1 MFSPTET
8 GHAVDQSQ
16 IAAQYARRLRATI
29 VALLLIGMVPFG
41 LPWWIAGLAVVVAG
55 ILDAGFWW
63 SRHRVKGLLSP
74 ELANAA
80 LDLLPAVFFVLDQS
94 GRIQYWNARFSDLS
108 GHESENLFGRRLYR
122 FFEGDD
128 RQNVIVAVTRALTRG
143 TSTVEAEFVGEE
155 GETIPMLLTGIRV
168 NLGGTYRLIGVGQD
182 ISARKEAEAELRR
195 QEARY
200 RLLAENVTDVVT
212 HLDPSTTLLYVSPSV
227 KNLLGYEPDELTGER
242 AIDYV
247 HPDDREPTK
256 QAVQRALARGH
267 RPRAEFRIRTK
278 HRGYLWVESVGK
290 ELEGEGARRELVI
303 TTRDISERK
312 ARERDLVEAR
322 DTAEE
327 ARQEAERARE
337 DAEQANR
344 LKSAFLA
351 NMSHE
356 IRTPLTSVIGFSEV
370 LEEEVEEDYARF
382 ARLIRESSTRLKDV
396 LNSVLRLSKLE
407 VGAVEFE
414 PEELDLATE
423 VKRTVELLQ
432 PQAEDKDLTLH
443 MDAPEEL
450 HACLD
455 PGATGRILDNLVSN
469 AIKYTPQGGRVD
481 VRLRASEEGAELTV
495 DDTGKGIE
503 EDLLPNLFEPFVQAP
518 GEDGRDEGSGLGL
531 AITKRL
537 VEGMDG
543 EIEVETEPG
552 EGTCFTVRFH
562 TDRCIFQN
570 GAATH
575 SSPSSDE
582 EEPVPKEAGAGA
594 QSG

>member
-1 MFSPTET
+1 MFSPTKT
-8 GHAVDQSQ
+8 GHAVDQTQ

-29 VALLLIGMVPFG
+29 VALLLLATVPFG
-41 LPWWIAGLAVVVAG
+41 LPWWIAGAALVVAG
-55 ILDAGFWW
+55 VLDAGFWW

-80 LDLLPAVFFVLDQS
+80 IDLLPAVFFVLDQS
-94 GRIQYWNARFSDLS
+94 GRIQYWNARFSDQS
-108 GHESENLFGRRLYR
+108 GHESEDLFGRRLYR

-143 TSTVEAEFVGEE
+143 ASTVEAEFVGEG
-155 GETIPMLLTGIRV
+155 GESIPLLLTGIRV

-195 QEARY
+195 QEERY

-212 HLDPSTTLLYVSPSV
+212 HLDPTTKLLYVSPSV
-227 KNLLGYEPDELTGER
+227 KNLLGYDPDDLTGKR

-247 HPDDREPTK
+247 HPDDREHLTRT
-256 QAVQRALARGH
+256 VQEAIEQGH

-290 ELEGEGARRELVI
+290 RLEGAGARSELVI

-337 DAEQANR
+337 EAEQANR

-370 LEEEVEEDYARF
+370 LEEEVEEDYVRF

-423 VKRTVELLQ
+423 VERTVELLQ
-432 PQAEDKDLTLH
+432 PQAEEKNLTLR
-443 MDAPEEL
+443 MDAPDTL
-450 HACLD
+450 SVRLD

-469 AIKYTPQGGRVD
+469 AIKYTPEGGEVD
-481 VRLRASEEGAELTV
+481 VRLRSREQCAELKV

-543 EIEVETEPG
+543 EIDVDTEPG

-562 TDRCIFQN
+562 CTQTFTQN
-570 GAATH
+570 GTATH
-575 SSPSSDE
+575 SSASSEEKPSPQES
-582 EEPVPKEAGAGA
+582 GAGV
-594 QSG
+594 

>member
-1 MFSPTET
+1 MFTPSES
-8 GHAVDQSQ
+8 GHAVAQTE
-16 IAAQYARRLRATI
+16 IAAQYARRLRTTI
-29 VALLLIGMVPFG
+29 VAVLLSATVPLG
-41 LPWWIAGLAVVVAG
+41 LPLWIAGLLLTVAIG
-55 ILDAGFWW
+55 VDAGFWW
-63 SRHRVKGLLSP
+63 ARNRVKGLLSP

-94 GRIQYWNARFSDLS
+94 GCIQYWNARFADLS
-108 GHESENLFGRRLYR
+108 GHGSDDLYGRRLYR

-128 RQNVIVAVTRALTRG
+128 RQNVVVAVTRALTRG
-143 TSTVEAEFVGEE
+143 VSTVEAELVGEDE
-155 GETIPMLLTGIRV
+155 EAIPMLLTGIRV
-168 NLGGTYRLIGVGQD
+168 NLGGTYRLIGVGQN

-195 QEARY
+195 QEERY

-212 HLDPSTTLLYVSPSV
+212 HLGPDTTLLYVSPSV
-227 KNLLGYEPDELTGER
+227 ENLLGYDPENLTGER
-242 AIDYV
+242 AIRLV
-247 HPDDREPTK
+247 HPDDRRRCK
-256 QAVQRALARGH
+256 RVVVRALNEGR
-267 RPRAEFRIRTK
+267 RPRVEFRIRTK
-278 HRGYLWVESVGK
+278 NGGYLWVESVGK
-290 ELEGEGARRELVI
+290 ELEGEETRHGLVI

-312 ARERDLVEAR
+312 ARERDLVQAR

-327 ARQEAERARE
+327 ARKEAERARE

-370 LEEEVEEDYARF
+370 LEEEVESDYARF
-382 ARLIRESSTRLKDV
+382 ARLIRQSSTRLKDV

-423 VKRTVELLQ
+423 VERTVKLLQ
-432 PQAEDKDLTLH
+432 PQADEKDLTLQ
-443 MDAPEEL
+443 METPDEL
-450 HACLD
+450 SVHLD

-469 AIKYTPQGGRVD
+469 AIKYTPDGGRVE
-481 VRLRASEEGAELTV
+481 VRLQSDEDWAQLEV
-495 DDTGKGIE
+495 DDNGQGIE
-503 EDLLPNLFEPFVQAP
+503 EDFLPNLFEPFVQAP

-543 EIEVETEPG
+543 KIDVDTEPEG
-552 EGTCFTVRFH
+552 GTCFTVRFS
-562 TDRCIFQN
+562 RGKSPIEN
-570 GAATH
+570 GEAHPKGAKAA
-575 SSPSSDE
+575 DAE
-582 EEPVPKEAGAGA
+582 VGEPT
-594 QSG
+594 

>member
-1 MFSPTET
+1 MFSPAET
-8 GHAVDQSQ
+8 GHAVDQTQ

-29 VALLLIGMVPFG
+29 VAVLLAATVPFG
-41 LPWWIAGLAVVVAG
+41 LPWWIVGVALVVAAG
-55 ILDAGFWW
+55 LDAGFWW

-108 GHESENLFGRRLYR
+108 GHESEDLFGRRLYR

-128 RQNVIVAVTRALTRG
+128 RENVIVAVTRALTRG
-143 TSTVEAEFVGEE
+143 ASTVEAEFVGED

-212 HLDPSTTLLYVSPSV
+212 HLDPTTKLLYVSPSV

-247 HPDDREPTK
+247 HPDDREHTK
-256 QAVQRALARGH
+256 QAVQHALARGH

-290 ELEGEGARRELVI
+290 ELEGDGSRRELVI

-337 DAEQANR
+337 EAEQANR

-356 IRTPLTSVIGFSEV
+356 IRTPLTSILGFSEILADEV
-370 LEEEVEEDYARF
+370 QDEGEEFVG
-382 ARLIRESSTRLKDV
+382 LIRQSGERLYET
-396 LNSVLRLSKLE
+396 LNSVLDLSELE
-407 VGAVEFE
+407 AGAMTPSNGAIEVCDRVETTVDMLL
-414 PEELDLATE
+414 PQALQKDIQLKVRTPKGE
-423 VKRTVELLQ
+423 VK
-432 PQAEDKDLTLH
+432 AH
-443 MDAPEEL
+443 
-450 HACLD
+450 LD
-455 PGATGRILDNLVSN
+455 GASIDRIVTNLVHN
-469 AIKYTPQGGRVD
+469 AIKFTEEGSVTVGVEETERHVVLSVED
-481 VRLRASEEGAELTV
+481 TGVGMSEEF
-495 DDTGKGIE
+495 
-503 EDLLPNLFEPFVQAP
+503 LPNLFEAFRQESTGLTRSYKGA
-518 GEDGRDEGSGLGL
+518 GLGL
-531 AITKRL
+531 TITQRL
-537 VEGMDG
+537 VDLLDG
-543 EIEVETEPG
+543 EIDVDSEKG
-552 EGTCFTVRFH
+552 KGTTFTVRLP
-562 TDRCIFQN
+562 R
-570 GAATH
+570 
-575 SSPSSDE
+575 
-582 EEPVPKEAGAGA
+582 KKR
-594 QSG
+594 SG

>member
-1 MFSPTET
+1 MFSPSKT
-8 GHAVDQSQ
+8 GHAVAQTE
-16 IAAQYARRLRATI
+16 IAAQYVRRLRTTLVAILLTATI
-29 VALLLIGMVPFG
+29 PLGLPLWIAGTALLL
-41 LPWWIAGLAVVVAG
+41 AVT
-55 ILDAGFWW
+55 LDVGFWW
-63 SRHRVKGLLSP
+63 ARQRVKGLLSP

-108 GHESENLFGRRLYR
+108 GHGSNDLYGRRLYR

-128 RQNVIVAVTRALTRG
+128 RQNVVVAVTRALTRG
-143 TSTVEAEFVGEE
+143 ASTVEAEFVGEN
-155 GETIPMLLTGIRV
+155 GRSIPMLLTGIRV

-212 HLDPSTTLLYVSPSV
+212 HLGPTTKLLYVSPSV
-227 KNLLGYEPDELTGER
+227 ENLLGYDPDELTNVR
-242 AIDYV
+242 AIDLL
-247 HPDDREPTK
+247 HPEDRERCKRVVTE
-256 QAVQRALARGH
+256 ALEAGQ
-267 RPRAEFRIRTK
+267 RPRVEFRIRTK
-278 HRGYLWVESVGK
+278 DGGYLWVESVGK
-290 ELEGEGARRELVI
+290 ELEGTGSRRELVI

-312 ARERDLVEAR
+312 ARERDLVHAR
-322 DTAEE
+322 DTAEA
-327 ARQEAERARE
+327 ARKEAERARE

-370 LEEEVEEDYARF
+370 LEEEVDASHVRF
-382 ARLIRESSTRLKDV
+382 ARLIRQSSTRLKDV

-414 PEELDLATE
+414 PEALDLAEE
-423 VKRTVELLQ
+423 VERTVKLLQ
-432 PQAEDKDLTLH
+432 PQADDKDLTLR
-443 MDAPEEL
+443 MEGPDEL
-450 HACLD
+450 PARLD

-469 AIKYTPQGGRVD
+469 AIKYTPDGGTVE
-481 VRLRASEEGAELTV
+481 VRLQSNEQWAELKV
-495 DDTGKGIE
+495 DDTGQGID

-543 EIEVETEPG
+543 EIQVDTEPG
-552 EGTCFTVRFH
+552 VGTCFTVRF
-562 TDRCIFQN
+562 DRNQVVATTNGEVQN
-570 GAATH
+570 N
-575 SSPSSDE
+575 PE
-582 EEPVPKEAGAGA
+582 
-594 QSG
+594 Q